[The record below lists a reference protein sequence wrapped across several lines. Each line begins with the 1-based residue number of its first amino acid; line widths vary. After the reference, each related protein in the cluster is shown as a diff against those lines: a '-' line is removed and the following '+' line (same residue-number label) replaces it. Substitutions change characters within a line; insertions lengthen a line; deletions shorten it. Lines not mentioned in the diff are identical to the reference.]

1 MSDVIRELGVLVNRA
16 QREKVNRAQ
25 REKLDAFVEENRAE
39 IISSA
44 WGMSEVLCKWR
55 TLCAV
60 WERSQ
65 PRDKYGRVTAQP
77 TPESEIRVF
86 HAANGPKIVA
96 EVERLKSLDPD
107 TVSGLYAA
115 LDIVVQDSINN
126 KGKEEA

>member
-16 QREKVNRAQ
+16 QREK
-25 REKLDAFVEENRAE
+25 LDAFVEANRTE
-39 IISSA
+39 IISAA
-44 WGMSEVLCKWR
+44 WDMSEVLCKWR

-60 WERSQ
+60 FYHAQ
-65 PRDKYGRVTAQP
+65 PRDKYGRVTVQP

>member
-1 MSDVIRELGVLVNRA
+1 MSDVIRELGVLVNLA
-16 QREKVNRAQ
+16 HREKI
-25 REKLDAFVEENRAE
+25 DAFVEANRE
-39 IISSA
+39 QIISA
-44 WGMSEVLCKWR
+44 ARDMSEVLCKWR

-60 WERSQ
+60 FYHAQ
-65 PRDKYGRVTAQP
+65 PRDKYGRVTVQP